1 MESQETNGKSQYGIE
16 ENSNSKKISTNIIEE
31 NPDSKEKDKDIYFII
46 LNPSEEKLNFKDM
59 KFVAGISPS
68 IVFNKIIDKG
78 NGSQLEVLIFKFK
91 RKKKKK
97 EDKENKAKGE
107 REYIIKFMS
116 GDYVY
121 IISFDAKKKSFIY
134 SPDLKKRNS
143 YLDNIPDEPL
153 EQNIIPLYKKL
164 DIFLEA
170 LDKNDENKNKE
181 KLFEDSINLYEKKK
195 KFSLLIT
202 LFLKIYDK
210 NKDLCK
216 KLIEI
221 FYKINEEENTDK
233 EKDLKKDLNDFN
245 GIYLKAQEI
254 IEENKYNPIYFYGI
268 LFCYFHYYDQKNFPT
283 KIKNFSEGN
292 ADILFEILIQYYSH
306 FMYPLNQNKEFYN
319 SFIKYALK
327 KDKNLEIFNR
337 VLKYIEDI
345 EAYLFVTNDNKKE
358 IFEKYDKLKSD
369 PIKLGPNLKLIKYTH
384 DKTKNLTE
392 KKENSDNESE
402 DFEYDNTE
410 ELDRLQ
416 AIENEC
422 DNIIKLV
429 EGIMIFSEKENILG
443 IYLKTTFWINIIK
456 EYDISDWENINNLH
470 KLRVLFKKYNKLINF
485 LYEENI
491 EEGKKN
497 KNKKKDDIK
506 SEINSYYERDEFA
519 LILNKNIK
527 EFFEKDKDRITN
539 AEILGTVEK
548 FNPYFSIR
556 DEADKERYKNKRETY
571 IFDYINFSKITTLF
585 IKAFH
590 DLNFEKMFEENIS
603 DYINKITTKIKDIQT
618 FGNVFKLIEVERIK
632 EEKQRDYFRIL
643 KEKYKNI
650 IEKEII
656 LIKGEDEMNKAIK
669 IIAEFV
675 SKLALYEKNN
685 IFINDKIKKLND
697 KIKSLIYIELI
708 TKYKGEEYQELKNY
722 IYDIYLNNIERKKG
736 RDDVIKLVKKLSVDE
751 KKFFMYEKLLK
762 KCEFTKEEFFSNHEN
777 YKIKTLC
784 ALKKELEE
792 ELNEDEKKGNNTK
805 KEDIAK
811 KEDNTRKEK
820 YLDLNSL
827 SENENESAKIIRNTL
842 DNIRQ
847 DLDKGKIIKK
857 DLEKF
862 LNVKRITIQQNNEH
876 NKIKESEEIN
886 TNSEKKEEKE
896 IDKNKEEVEEKLGLI
911 SLVLSQYSPTVKY
924 AEYKKKI
931 VDINEKV
938 DKLIFIKDSLMIFHK
953 NKFINDIQK
962 IKDIIKEIEE
972 SSIIEFRNEDR
983 QKAIEVLESHNA
995 LCEEINKVKDFLLFK
1010 KIFENATGIDQ
1021 LARFEDATKK
1031 LSVLRGKLDQNTSNI
1046 EIIFNDKDFKNVFKN
1061 IKEELG
1067 KKDESKSELFAKQM
1081 IEYFNINNKSVIK
1094 DLKMLINSKKYEII
1108 LKSIKYFFDN
1118 CLDKKLNLPKN
1129 INLSELSLDILKSTL
1144 IQLKNKDIY
1153 DYESTSPY
1161 YRVFT
1166 SIYEKKEAID
1176 FLLKYINTKEI
1187 VLRNKLIENLV
1198 PTNRSI
1204 SIKDIDDTIECLK
1217 HFKIFIKKNTLEI
1230 INYLKLLPEEKINQF
1245 ESFSKKF
1252 GAIIELANKTGKDNF
1267 EEVYQIITDASLL
1280 FNLDNEDFCYTTIDK
1295 EKKIKQTNKI
1305 KSIEEMIKLKSKIN
1319 LQPKKSKEEIKNKK
1333 EEKEKDPYEDKCD
1346 KLLFFKDIISNLEV
1360 IYDKINILRAK
1371 GFNIPIVIN
1380 VEIKYPKVSYKLN
1393 DKEKKVNEIND
1404 YLFKI
1409 KNNYE
1414 NELSTVL
1421 ETKKYLRFLYGKL
1434 FRKIRQHQEGNF
1446 DIPEI
1451 KRYIL
1456 NKASIDDKIKEAENI
1471 NNIPLGEDYE
1481 KQHSDYTKQIFES
1494 MSQYLISLFQ
1504 TNKLDFDKLY
1514 DNMKIKEDYK
1524 NIKGISIKKCEN
1536 ESIEKYILYLY
1547 EEYLEKLPIAQNI
1560 LICSKETSTEELQS
1574 FLYRAILCEYNTLF
1588 VIEILQSFSNFQYN
1602 KMYGYIDNLLSIKLE
1617 KYKKDN
1623 EDKKNVDKEK
1633 SRIYLDSNIVFVYND
1648 IDNEIENAFKN
1659 ELGKYTKNPQ
1669 IDENRSISIIKE
1681 DENEMG
1687 DLNVS
1692 NILKNSIGSIQENDL
1707 LKNIK
1712 VITSDVCGLGKSF
1725 KIKKM
1730 IKEKEKNYYHFP
1742 LGGKLTKNEIYQ
1754 KIFVLFET
1762 IKKDAKEEAKK
1773 NLKKK
1778 EDKDKNNEE
1787 YSEFNN
1793 VAIHLDLIET
1803 KDISLV
1809 NEFLFSFLITKFYT
1823 NNENIIYIPNNMQ
1836 IYIEVPNSFENYLTK
1851 LGILNAFNKEN
1862 IIQGE
1867 LNQNETYNVKMLPL
1881 ELESDIRQKFK
1892 RLNGIEKNEEIEQ
1905 FIKDNFNSIGIK
1917 EYSYHQIQTF
1927 IKLYLSQFDSFE
1939 GKGKLKFV
1947 DTQGKDI
1954 TKEMIENF
1962 VNSTKYFTNGGF
1974 AKLIMEKKHIKGNF
1988 ELCLDAYES
1997 DLIKANFD
2005 IPLLFID
2012 KKANKIT
2019 FEKFPE
2025 EENHGANKIYNKN
2038 VDIVYLI
2045 DATGSMGA
2053 EIKAA
2058 KENVIKI
2065 FNKLKKNYKDYNFRF
2080 GSVFYRDKIDVKE
2093 EKDEYFQLTDD
2104 MKELEKNI
2112 GTVKAYGGGDGP
2124 EDWVGGYEIALNNM
2138 KWRNGIQLII
2148 HIADAGAHGTEFSE
2162 GDRHPEQGKLLPP
2175 KIEECVKRNINI
2187 IGFKISKYP
2196 KKSFDKIS
2204 EIYNDYKLKNKD
2216 FGQFIEIYEFV
2227 RENDEAVSNNF
2238 NKLVMEAANQV
2249 INSSY
2254 KYLKR
2259 LKQILFLP
2267 NDLEKDIDDKKS
2279 LLSILD
2285 KDTDNYVITDDN
2297 YKKMLLLV
2305 YRIKANVPVIIMGE
2319 TGCGKTSL
2327 IKKLSQILNNGEL
2340 LVEIINIHPGIT
2352 DNEITNIMRKMNEKA
2367 NNEKYKNKELWV
2379 FFDEINT
2386 CLSLSLLTEIF
2397 MNRTFNGEKLEK
2409 NIRLIG
2415 ACNPYRKRKE
2425 SIERCGLTREYDEDD
2440 QLVYKVEQLPQSLLY
2455 YVFSF
2460 GSLKDEDEKKY
2471 IKSIIE
2477 KLFEKEEEKLLDLT
2491 TEAISKC
2498 HIFLRNSFGND
2509 PSVVSLREIS
2519 RFTKCVEFFQD
2530 YFFKKEDFLK
2540 KEEQKEYS
2548 LDDETKK
2555 LYKIKSIICSIY
2567 LCYYIRLTNEEK
2579 RGNFENKLQ
2588 EILLQ
2593 IANVYCPENNENQ
2606 EGNLFSKIRYQKFS
2620 EEIRGKNFKQFSD
2633 LLKFEEEFLLE
2644 QIELDKGIGKNQLL
2658 KENLFLLFLAV
2669 VTKIPLIIVGKPG
2682 TGKSLSSQLIYNSMR
2697 GKYSK
2702 PKDGKASFFI
2712 NYPKINQIYFQG
2724 SKSTTP
2730 EDIEEL
2736 FKKADDLYKNYKH
2749 DKHSNDKVPIYMILF
2764 DELGLAEKAPT
2775 NPLKVIHSKLEYDG
2789 KTEGTCFIGISNY
2802 SLDAAKINRALS
2814 LSVPNLE
2821 DKLDQ
2826 LKATAY
2832 SIVESISED
2841 AYQDNLIFDLL
2852 SRTYC
2857 EYKKWLNF
2865 IKKLTVLKQYFNSK
2879 VKDKE
2884 NFKKKSFGEIEND
2897 QEFIK
2902 LFKKDKII
2910 KTEFHGN
2917 RDFYNI
2923 IKGVAIEGNKLSSI
2937 SEQTQIVPIINNF
2950 IERNFGGISYDID
2963 INFSLEFEDTKERM
2977 ANLKNEILDGKW
2989 EKLGDNT
2996 NKKGRGRGRGGN
3008 KEKKDEKDEKED
3020 IKVTSVFLFKK
3031 IFNEACILESKD
3043 NYSLTNYK
3051 IGKDDVAKYN
3061 LNKCI
3066 NDNINDNNSRYLLL
3080 EISSN
3085 LAPLIFQNI
3094 KIQNSYRENIEIIN
3108 GSPFSD
3114 DISNNDYK
3122 TKKVSEIQNWA
3133 SQKDKLII
3141 LQNLDQIQAYLYD
3154 LYNMNYKI
3162 IDDQRFVR
3170 ICLDNFSMQLTPVND
3185 TFKIIVLVGNE
3196 FVNKTDMAFLN
3207 RLEKMQI
3214 SFQELLDNEQ
3224 KELINN
3230 IQGEIRLKGAIKKE
3244 KKKYNYDLHNY

>member
-497 KNKKKDDIK
+497 KKKKKDDIK

-603 DYINKITTKIKDIQT
+603 DYINKITTKIKDIQK

-685 IFINDKIKKLND
+685 SFINDKIKKLND

-1187 VLRNKLIENLV
+1187 VLRNKLIENLD

-1217 HFKIFIKKNTLEI
+1217 HFKIFIKKNTL
-1230 INYLKLLPEEKINQF
+1230 
-1245 ESFSKKF
+1245 
-1252 GAIIELANKTGKDNF
+1252 
-1267 EEVYQIITDASLL
+1267 
-1280 FNLDNEDFCYTTIDK
+1280 
-1295 EKKIKQTNKI
+1295 
-1305 KSIEEMIKLKSKIN
+1305 
-1319 LQPKKSKEEIKNKK
+1319 
-1333 EEKEKDPYEDKCD
+1333 
-1346 KLLFFKDIISNLEV
+1346 
-1360 IYDKINILRAK
+1360 
-1371 GFNIPIVIN
+1371 
-1380 VEIKYPKVSYKLN
+1380 
-1393 DKEKKVNEIND
+1393 
-1404 YLFKI
+1404 
-1409 KNNYE
+1409 
-1414 NELSTVL
+1414 
-1421 ETKKYLRFLYGKL
+1421 
-1434 FRKIRQHQEGNF
+1434 
-1446 DIPEI
+1446 
-1451 KRYIL
+1451 
-1456 NKASIDDKIKEAENI
+1456 
-1471 NNIPLGEDYE
+1471 
-1481 KQHSDYTKQIFES
+1481 
-1494 MSQYLISLFQ
+1494 
-1504 TNKLDFDKLY
+1504 
-1514 DNMKIKEDYK
+1514 
-1524 NIKGISIKKCEN
+1524 
-1536 ESIEKYILYLY
+1536 
-1547 EEYLEKLPIAQNI
+1547 
-1560 LICSKETSTEELQS
+1560 
-1574 FLYRAILCEYNTLF
+1574 
-1588 VIEILQSFSNFQYN
+1588 
-1602 KMYGYIDNLLSIKLE
+1602 
-1617 KYKKDN
+1617 
-1623 EDKKNVDKEK
+1623 
-1633 SRIYLDSNIVFVYND
+1633 
-1648 IDNEIENAFKN
+1648 
-1659 ELGKYTKNPQ
+1659 
-1669 IDENRSISIIKE
+1669 
-1681 DENEMG
+1681 
-1687 DLNVS
+1687 
-1692 NILKNSIGSIQENDL
+1692 
-1707 LKNIK
+1707 
-1712 VITSDVCGLGKSF
+1712 
-1725 KIKKM
+1725 
-1730 IKEKEKNYYHFP
+1730 
-1742 LGGKLTKNEIYQ
+1742 
-1754 KIFVLFET
+1754 
-1762 IKKDAKEEAKK
+1762 
-1773 NLKKK
+1773 
-1778 EDKDKNNEE
+1778 
-1787 YSEFNN
+1787 
-1793 VAIHLDLIET
+1793 
-1803 KDISLV
+1803 
-1809 NEFLFSFLITKFYT
+1809 
-1823 NNENIIYIPNNMQ
+1823 
-1836 IYIEVPNSFENYLTK
+1836 
-1851 LGILNAFNKEN
+1851 
-1862 IIQGE
+1862 
-1867 LNQNETYNVKMLPL
+1867 
-1881 ELESDIRQKFK
+1881 
-1892 RLNGIEKNEEIEQ
+1892 
-1905 FIKDNFNSIGIK
+1905 
-1917 EYSYHQIQTF
+1917 
-1927 IKLYLSQFDSFE
+1927 
-1939 GKGKLKFV
+1939 
-1947 DTQGKDI
+1947 
-1954 TKEMIENF
+1954 
-1962 VNSTKYFTNGGF
+1962 
-1974 AKLIMEKKHIKGNF
+1974 
-1988 ELCLDAYES
+1988 
-1997 DLIKANFD
+1997 
-2005 IPLLFID
+2005 
-2012 KKANKIT
+2012 
-2019 FEKFPE
+2019 
-2025 EENHGANKIYNKN
+2025 
-2038 VDIVYLI
+2038 
-2045 DATGSMGA
+2045 
-2053 EIKAA
+2053 
-2058 KENVIKI
+2058 
-2065 FNKLKKNYKDYNFRF
+2065 
-2080 GSVFYRDKIDVKE
+2080 
-2093 EKDEYFQLTDD
+2093 
-2104 MKELEKNI
+2104 
-2112 GTVKAYGGGDGP
+2112 
-2124 EDWVGGYEIALNNM
+2124 
-2138 KWRNGIQLII
+2138 
-2148 HIADAGAHGTEFSE
+2148 
-2162 GDRHPEQGKLLPP
+2162 
-2175 KIEECVKRNINI
+2175 
-2187 IGFKISKYP
+2187 
-2196 KKSFDKIS
+2196 
-2204 EIYNDYKLKNKD
+2204 
-2216 FGQFIEIYEFV
+2216 
-2227 RENDEAVSNNF
+2227 
-2238 NKLVMEAANQV
+2238 
-2249 INSSY
+2249 
-2254 KYLKR
+2254 
-2259 LKQILFLP
+2259 
-2267 NDLEKDIDDKKS
+2267 
-2279 LLSILD
+2279 
-2285 KDTDNYVITDDN
+2285 
-2297 YKKMLLLV
+2297 
-2305 YRIKANVPVIIMGE
+2305 
-2319 TGCGKTSL
+2319 
-2327 IKKLSQILNNGEL
+2327 
-2340 LVEIINIHPGIT
+2340 
-2352 DNEITNIMRKMNEKA
+2352 
-2367 NNEKYKNKELWV
+2367 
-2379 FFDEINT
+2379 
-2386 CLSLSLLTEIF
+2386 
-2397 MNRTFNGEKLEK
+2397 
-2409 NIRLIG
+2409 
-2415 ACNPYRKRKE
+2415 
-2425 SIERCGLTREYDEDD
+2425 
-2440 QLVYKVEQLPQSLLY
+2440 
-2455 YVFSF
+2455 
-2460 GSLKDEDEKKY
+2460 
-2471 IKSIIE
+2471 
-2477 KLFEKEEEKLLDLT
+2477 
-2491 TEAISKC
+2491 
-2498 HIFLRNSFGND
+2498 
-2509 PSVVSLREIS
+2509 
-2519 RFTKCVEFFQD
+2519 
-2530 YFFKKEDFLK
+2530 
-2540 KEEQKEYS
+2540 
-2548 LDDETKK
+2548 
-2555 LYKIKSIICSIY
+2555 
-2567 LCYYIRLTNEEK
+2567 
-2579 RGNFENKLQ
+2579 
-2588 EILLQ
+2588 
-2593 IANVYCPENNENQ
+2593 
-2606 EGNLFSKIRYQKFS
+2606 
-2620 EEIRGKNFKQFSD
+2620 
-2633 LLKFEEEFLLE
+2633 
-2644 QIELDKGIGKNQLL
+2644 
-2658 KENLFLLFLAV
+2658 
-2669 VTKIPLIIVGKPG
+2669 
-2682 TGKSLSSQLIYNSMR
+2682 
-2697 GKYSK
+2697 
-2702 PKDGKASFFI
+2702 
-2712 NYPKINQIYFQG
+2712 
-2724 SKSTTP
+2724 
-2730 EDIEEL
+2730 
-2736 FKKADDLYKNYKH
+2736 
-2749 DKHSNDKVPIYMILF
+2749 
-2764 DELGLAEKAPT
+2764 
-2775 NPLKVIHSKLEYDG
+2775 
-2789 KTEGTCFIGISNY
+2789 
-2802 SLDAAKINRALS
+2802 
-2814 LSVPNLE
+2814 
-2821 DKLDQ
+2821 
-2826 LKATAY
+2826 
-2832 SIVESISED
+2832 
-2841 AYQDNLIFDLL
+2841 
-2852 SRTYC
+2852 
-2857 EYKKWLNF
+2857 
-2865 IKKLTVLKQYFNSK
+2865 
-2879 VKDKE
+2879 
-2884 NFKKKSFGEIEND
+2884 
-2897 QEFIK
+2897 
-2902 LFKKDKII
+2902 
-2910 KTEFHGN
+2910 
-2917 RDFYNI
+2917 
-2923 IKGVAIEGNKLSSI
+2923 
-2937 SEQTQIVPIINNF
+2937 
-2950 IERNFGGISYDID
+2950 
-2963 INFSLEFEDTKERM
+2963 
-2977 ANLKNEILDGKW
+2977 
-2989 EKLGDNT
+2989 
-2996 NKKGRGRGRGGN
+2996 
-3008 KEKKDEKDEKED
+3008 
-3020 IKVTSVFLFKK
+3020 
-3031 IFNEACILESKD
+3031 
-3043 NYSLTNYK
+3043 
-3051 IGKDDVAKYN
+3051 
-3061 LNKCI
+3061 
-3066 NDNINDNNSRYLLL
+3066 
-3080 EISSN
+3080 
-3085 LAPLIFQNI
+3085 
-3094 KIQNSYRENIEIIN
+3094 
-3108 GSPFSD
+3108 
-3114 DISNNDYK
+3114 
-3122 TKKVSEIQNWA
+3122 
-3133 SQKDKLII
+3133 
-3141 LQNLDQIQAYLYD
+3141 
-3154 LYNMNYKI
+3154 
-3162 IDDQRFVR
+3162 
-3170 ICLDNFSMQLTPVND
+3170 
-3185 TFKIIVLVGNE
+3185 
-3196 FVNKTDMAFLN
+3196 
-3207 RLEKMQI
+3207 
-3214 SFQELLDNEQ
+3214 
-3224 KELINN
+3224 
-3230 IQGEIRLKGAIKKE
+3230 
-3244 KKKYNYDLHNY
+3244 